1 MEWVEPFGIACI
13 QPTARQSSTK
23 RQQRD
28 KNIRDNL
35 ERVFEVMDY
44 VCAFGRTD
52 VRFIVMP
59 EYGING
65 MWEELPVSDWLKIGV
80 PIPGPFT
87 EVIGQKAR
95 ELGVYIAANMA
106 EVHDDWPGRFF
117 NTSFIVDPSG
127 EVVLKHW
134 KINNNSWVLPYTT
147 PSDIYS
153 EFVERYGREA
163 LFPVLETP
171 HGRVGVIT
179 CGELLYPENARCTM
193 LNGAEIILHLTSE
206 SLDYAD
212 WSPIKITRAI
222 ENKAIFA
229 TCNIGIF
236 AGAKRGADCS
246 HGNTM
251 IINHEGQV
259 LAKTT
264 GPGEASI
271 RATVDIN
278 SLRAARAKPFYPA
291 SIRAEVFAREYAN
304 AIGWPIDGFLD
315 EPIGSI
321 NDTRAVFRDT
331 LEKLY
336 EKGIYSRP
344 YKPE

>member
-1 MEWVEPFGIACI
+1 MDYVEPFGIACL
-13 QPTARQSSTK
+13 QSVAHQASTN
-23 RQQRD
+23 RRERD
-28 KNIRDNL
+28 KHIHANL
-35 ERVFEVMDY
+35 ERAFDLMDY
-44 VCAFGRTD
+44 VASFGRSD

-65 MWEELPVSDWLKIGV
+65 AWKEMPVKDWMKIAV
-80 PIPGPFT
+80 PIPGPVT
-87 EVIGQKAR
+87 DLMGQKAK
-95 ELGVYIAANMA
+95 ELGVYIVANMA

-117 NTSFIVDPSG
+117 NTSFIISPTG

-134 KINNNSWVLPYTT
+134 KINNNSWLLPYTT

-153 EFVERYGREA
+153 EFVERYGRQA

-193 LNGAEIILHLTSE
+193 LNGAEIIFHCTSE

-212 WSPIKITRAI
+212 WGPIKITRAI

-229 TCNIGIF
+229 TCNIGVF
-236 AGAKRGADCS
+236 EGAKRGVDCS
-246 HGNTM
+246 HGGSM

-259 LAKTT
+259 LAKTG

-271 RATVDIN
+271 RALVDVN
-278 SLRAARAKPFYPA
+278 ALRAARSRPFYPA
-291 SIRAEVFAREYAN
+291 SIRAELFAREYAE
-304 AIGWPIDGFLD
+304 AIGWPLDGFL
-315 EPIGSI
+315 EQPIESI
-321 NDTRAVFRDT
+321 DQTRALFRSI

-336 EKGIYSRP
+336 DKGVYTRP
-344 YKPE
+344 YKRE